1 MSSTAP
7 PDLAAFVER
16 QRLLLAQERSA
27 EIQRSSLLLSN
38 CGPKL
43 LEQKGLSLAGLGVVA
58 VNVGLGGKT

>member
-7 PDLAAFVER
+7 PDLAAFIER